1 MLMSSEE
8 VAIRWYR
15 ESDYAEIE
23 ELVRNLARLFDDPF
37 DARWFKMYM
46 EKRLMDNVPG
56 CYVAIKGAN
65 EVVGSIFCDILR
77 DPTGSQYGYISNIM
91 IKKDC
96 RGKGIGEKLLNA
108 AMTYLTIA
116 GVPRIW
122 ANVREQT
129 EAMVHLFEKHQFVRK
144 FATFENRPPPMGI

>member
-1 MLMSSEE
+1 VSSEE
-8 VAIRWYR
+8 VVVRWYR
-15 ESDYAEIE
+15 ESDYAEVE
-23 ELVRNLARLFDDPF
+23 DLVRNLARLFDDPF

-46 EKRLMDNVPG
+46 EKRLMDSVPG
-56 CYVAIKGAN
+56 CYVALKGAD
-65 EVVGSIFCDILR
+65 EVVGSLFCDILR

-96 RGKGIGEKLLNA
+96 RGQGIGEKLLNA
-108 AMTYLTIA
+108 AMNYLTIA

-144 FATFENRPPPMGI
+144 FATFENRPPALGI